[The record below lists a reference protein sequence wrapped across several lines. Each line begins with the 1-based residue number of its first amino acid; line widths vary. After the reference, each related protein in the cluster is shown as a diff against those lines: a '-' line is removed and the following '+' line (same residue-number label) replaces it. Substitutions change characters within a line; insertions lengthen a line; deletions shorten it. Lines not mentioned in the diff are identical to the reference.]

1 MPFKHGITV
10 IEITDGSRTLTETST
25 AIIGLVATAPDADA
39 ATFPLDRPALI
50 TDIETAIGKAGK
62 TGTLH
67 KALRDIAD
75 QTCPVVV
82 VVRVGVGEGA
92 NAEAV
97 AADQTTKV
105 IGDDTAGLK
114 TGMQALLAAESQ
126 LGVRPR
132 ILGAPGLDTQAVT
145 AALIVVAKKL
155 RGFVY
160 ASAHGETI
168 AEAIAY
174 RTNFAAREVMLLYP
188 DFLTFDTVAAAT
200 APSYGV
206 SRALGLRAK
215 IDQDTGPHKT
225 LSNVVVDGVTGL
237 TKDIQ
242 WDLHSDTTEAALL
255 NAKEITAL
263 VRTSSGFRFWGNR
276 TCDDSGLFVF
286 ESTVR
291 VAQLVA
297 DTIGEGMEWAIDKPL
312 TPALVTDI
320 VETING
326 FMRAMKARG
335 IILGGSCWYDAA
347 QNSTSSLKA
356 GKLRIDYDFTVP
368 PPLEDLGFNQRITD
382 SYFAQ
387 FGAQLSAA

>member
-10 IEITDGSRTLTETST
+10 TEITDGSRTLTEAST
-25 AIIGLVATAPDADA
+25 AIIGLVATAADADA
-39 ATFPLDRPALI
+39 VTFPLDRPALI
-50 TDIETAIGKAGK
+50 TDIETAIGKAG
-62 TGTLH
+62 TSGTLR

-75 QTCPVVV
+75 QTSPVVV

-105 IGDDTAGLK
+105 IGDMTGALK
-114 TGMQALLAAESQ
+114 TGMQALLAAEGQ

-145 AALIVVAKKL
+145 TALIVVAKKL

-160 ASAHGETI
+160 ATAHGETI
-168 AEAIAY
+168 AEAMTY
-174 RTNFAAREVMLLYP
+174 RASFAAREVMLLYP
-188 DFLTFDTVAAAT
+188 DFLAFDTVT
-200 APSYGV
+200 STIAPSYGV

-215 IDQDTGPHKT
+215 IDRDSGPHKT

-237 TKDIQ
+237 TKDIL
-242 WDLHSDTTEAALL
+242 WDLHSDSTDAALL
-255 NAKEITAL
+255 NSKEITAL

-335 IILGGSCWYDAA
+335 IILGGSCWYDPA
-347 QNSTSSLKA
+347 QNSTLSLKA